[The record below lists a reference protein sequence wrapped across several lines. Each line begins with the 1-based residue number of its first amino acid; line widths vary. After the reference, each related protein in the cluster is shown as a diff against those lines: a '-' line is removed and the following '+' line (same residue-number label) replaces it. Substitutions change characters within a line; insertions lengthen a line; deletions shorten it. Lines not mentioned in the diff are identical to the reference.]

1 MAFPVVASTSV
12 SSGTSSGISISLPA
26 GTVAGDLLVLIAAF
40 DGAVSETHDIFV
52 VESGWTRAAL
62 ATAQGYVSGA
72 VLWKVATGSDA
83 ATVDLSGNGAAEA
96 GGVIAYR
103 ITGHGGQ
110 VECAHTDNYTSVSDL
125 SATPDSP
132 ALTPTWGAADTLW
145 ITAASVDNASRTYTA
160 DPAGYANP
168 VEYDGAASSAAV
180 RTRALT
186 KAANAA
192 TEDPG
197 AYTVSVSEQWVAF
210 TIAIKPEGSGGGSAV
225 STTISATTA
234 PAVASITGEVAPAA
248 VQGTIS
254 ATTSPAVA
262 FVTGSA
268 ASNTSDIRL
277 QLGVYTEAGAKKS
290 SVTGLKWIVFS
301 ADPFV
306 GGSIVASGTSLATD
320 ANGICAVEI
329 DASPYVVGDWVPVM
343 IAEYNGALDPWERV
357 VKSGLFFVQAV
368 SQL

>member
-1 MAFPVVASTSV
+1 MAFPVVASTSA
-12 SSGTSSGISISLPA
+12 SSGTSSGISVTLPA
-26 GTVAGDLLVLIAAF
+26 GTAAGDLLVLIAAF

-83 ATVDLSGNGAAEA
+83 ATVDLSGNAAAEV

-110 VECAHTDNYTSVSDL
+110 VECAYTDNYTLDGTTSDTPNPPSL
-125 SATPDSP
+125 SPS
-132 ALTPTWGAADTLW
+132 WGAADTLW
-145 ITAASVDNASRTYTA
+145 IAAASVDNASRTYTA
-160 DPAGYANP
+160 DPAGYASP
-168 VEYDGAASSAAV
+168 VEYEGAASSAAV

-186 KAANAA
+186 KAMNAA

-197 AYTVSVSEQWVAF
+197 VFTISVVEQWVAF
-210 TIAIKPEGSGGGSAV
+210 TIAVKPEGGGGSGV

-262 FVTGSA
+262 SVTGSA
-268 ASNTSDIRL
+268 ASNTNDIRI

-290 SVTGLKWIVFS
+290 NVTGLKWIVFS

-306 GGSIVASGTSLATD
+306 GGSIVASGTSLSTD
-320 ANGICAVEI
+320 TNGICAVEL